1 MVRMVPATSKMMLKA
16 SVMLMWVVMSEQS
29 RLDMFDHDEIIASY
43 GSEAD
48 RSLSPPQT
56 FCGIIGAL
64 CH

>member
-1 MVRMVPATSKMMLKA
+1 
-16 SVMLMWVVMSEQS
+16 MLMWVVMSEQS